1 MLALGL
7 EGGWERFED
16 KNSLICT
23 EVWTIQLWL
32 TILLSVLVSRREQ
45 TLTADH

>member
-16 KNSLICT
+16 KKFSDLYR
-23 EVWTIQLWL
+23 
-32 TILLSVLVSRREQ
+32 SVDHSAVADNPAVGSRQ
-45 TLTADH
+45 